1 VNASWFKYFAVPIV
15 TVVVSVVG
23 SLAAGAISTL
33 DQVREH
39 ELKLQALETKLEKH
53 LSNHESQFA
62 AINASMSEFQREVQS
77 ALSSIQRDLG
87 ELVGAYKARID
98 REGR

>member
-1 VNASWFKYFAVPIV
+1 VTTSWLEDFAVPIV
-15 TVVVSVVG
+15 TVVVSVTG
-23 SLAAGAISTL
+23 SLAAGAISTR

-39 ELKLQALETKLEKH
+39 ELKLQAMEAKLEKH

-62 AINASMSEFQREVQS
+62 AINASMSGFQREMQS

-87 ELVGAYKARID
+87 ELVGAYKAKMD
-98 REGR
+98 RGGR